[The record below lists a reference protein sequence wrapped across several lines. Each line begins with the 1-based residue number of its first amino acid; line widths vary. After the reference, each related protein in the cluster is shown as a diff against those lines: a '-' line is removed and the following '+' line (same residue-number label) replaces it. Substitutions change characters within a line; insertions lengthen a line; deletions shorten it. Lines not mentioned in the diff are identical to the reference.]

1 MLMLMLRS
9 ANRHS
14 KMCSEALRF
23 RRFAAVLI
31 GSVLSSMLSVGVPAW
46 SQQPIPVETTLVAE
60 IRAEPD
66 AGAGR
71 TSARFTPAHALKE
84 GQELFYTL
92 RIRNPSTEFA
102 RGVVVVQEIPKNT
115 TYVAASAGGPGAVIT
130 FSADG
135 GKSFAPEGQLQIAD
149 AAGASRPA
157 LPQDYTNIRW
167 QLRNALAP
175 GAIALA
181 RFRAIFR

>member
-1 MLMLMLRS
+1 
-9 ANRHS
+9 
-14 KMCSEALRF
+14 MCSEALRF

-31 GSVLSSMLSVGVPAW
+31 GSVLGSMLCAGLPAW
-46 SQQPIPVETTLVAE
+46 SQQPIAVETTLVAE

-71 TSARFTPAHALKE
+71 PSARFTPAHALKE

-115 TYVAASAGGPGAVIT
+115 TYVPASAGGPGAVIT

-135 GKSFAPEGQLQIAD
+135 GQSFAPEGQLQITD

-181 RFRAIFR
+181 RFRAVFR